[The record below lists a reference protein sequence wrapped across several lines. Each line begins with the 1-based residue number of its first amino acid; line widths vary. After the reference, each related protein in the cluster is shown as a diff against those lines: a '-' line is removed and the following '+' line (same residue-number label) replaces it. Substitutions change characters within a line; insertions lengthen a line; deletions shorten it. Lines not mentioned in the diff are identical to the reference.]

1 MVNPEQLRAELLL
14 TSVGLSPILEAK
26 PKYTAG
32 AVNKA
37 DRFLPRTRADL
48 LRFMSGDKDKV
59 EQVPAFKYDDVRKLL
74 DESDPVQQVDALK
87 AAFPDDVEGD
97 VTALTTK
104 VVEQLRAMLPRRIEK
119 SSVRV
124 HVTSPGPISLNRFR
138 RGWDVANDPEI
149 VLRNLLQGTLTSDEV
164 QSLEALY
171 PNLAESINGPGG
183 LVDDCIATMKQRRG
197 EKWDLNEADDRMLK
211 ILLGQPRLN
220 VALAKDL
227 EQASATAQQQAT
239 PNGQPPQNAA
249 NARITEAEQLP
260 GQKAIG

>member
-1 MVNPEQLRAELLL
+1 
-14 TSVGLSPILEAK
+14 
-26 PKYTAG
+26 
-32 AVNKA
+32 
-37 DRFLPRTRADL
+37 
-48 LRFMSGDKDKV
+48 
-59 EQVPAFKYDDVRKLL
+59 
-74 DESDPVQQVDALK
+74 
-87 AAFPDDVEGD
+87 
-97 VTALTTK
+97 
-104 VVEQLRAMLPRRIEK
+104 
-119 SSVRV
+119 
-124 HVTSPGPISLNRFR
+124 
-138 RGWDVANDPEI
+138 
-149 VLRNLLQGTLTSDEV
+149 LTSDEV

-211 ILLGQPRLN
+211 ILLGQPRIN

-227 EQASATAQQQAT
+227 EQASATAQQQAA